1 MAYIA
6 TVAAQPAFTA
16 RFKSDLAQ
24 PGLRVPLT
32 AGGEIFAEAAEL
44 GRMVIWLHTFGERFV
59 DADDGRTTG
68 PPRLAPGE
76 APRIPASGAIPP
88 DPAAMPDDIDYDATN
103 RRLLVGRGYVEG
115 VGPRVWGYEVSGK

>member
-6 TVAAQPAFTA
+6 TVAAHPAFTA

-24 PGLRVPLT
+24 PGLRVPLR

-59 DADDGRTTG
+59 DAATT
-68 PPRLAPGE
+68 
-76 APRIPASGAIPP
+76 
-88 DPAAMPDDIDYDATN
+88 D
-103 RRLLVGRGYVEG
+103 
-115 VGPRVWGYEVSGK
+115 GPRGPRGWRRARHRE